1 MPIFISGINNVTDK
15 KQAYKEIKSILLITI
30 LVLLIYFNFKYI
42 TGEAYI
48 FFLLTSLLMTI
59 HIFRSVLSFDGN
71 IVIILRYLLIAIPI
85 YVTSLLWFLYRGDVK
100 THYLGLAYQTL
111 ESTTVLVTAG
121 FLSILG
127 CALGWHWGCF
137 RFSNLIISKQVS
149 HPSSMVN
156 TYLNSKKKSLAIVG
170 CFGCLMVGVLYFY
183 ISGGLIGAGRAYAQG
198 GTAGSSLFATSN
210 VFQMF
215 FAALVLIASSKL
227 TGDFKIYVMTV
238 TMLGF
243 LLGILAGSRAD
254 YLFPMLIIAYVFLL
268 DFRKSRSEI
277 RSEFHDRSFKKR
289 RSLKSKVL
297 FSSLVFGL
305 IIGAYFLAS
314 GIAIWRQGSGNNV
327 FDIILDQISNYQ
339 DFLFPEIYGEKV
351 FWMETGNHV
360 IGALYSMIT
369 HHKLG
374 SYPFFPGETYLLV
387 IPRLLPSF
395 IRPNEWDRSMDLAW
409 HTNVGNVGF
418 TQGGIFEAAEA
429 YANFG
434 ILGCFFISAL
444 VSYFLVWL
452 LKQSFKR
459 HSIFYMAWYI
469 TCGFLMLRGVWYQN
483 FAFVRAA
490 SVMAILYI
498 LLYFLRPSWIKI
510 NTNSNFLYSTTEN
523 QT

>member
-1 MPIFISGINNVTDK
+1 
-15 KQAYKEIKSILLITI
+15 
-30 LVLLIYFNFKYI
+30 
-42 TGEAYI
+42 
-48 FFLLTSLLMTI
+48 MTI

-111 ESTTVLVTAG
+111 ESTTVLVTGG

-137 RFSNLIISKQVS
+137 RFSNLIISKQTS

-156 TYLNSKKKSLAIVG
+156 TYLNSKKKNLAIVG
-170 CFGCLMVGVLYFY
+170 CFGCLMVGVLYYY
-183 ISGGLIGAGRAYAQG
+183 ISGGLIGGGRAYNQNVM
-198 GTAGSSLFATSN
+198 AGASLFATSN

-215 FAALVLIASSKL
+215 FAALALIASSKL
-227 TGDFKIYVMTV
+227 ERDFKIYVMTV

-243 LLGILAGSRAD
+243 LLGILVGSRAD
-254 YLFPMLIIAYVFLL
+254 YLFPMLIIAYVFFL
-268 DFRKSRSEI
+268 DFRKSRSQI
-277 RSEFHDRSFKKR
+277 RSESYDRSFKKKI
-289 RSLKSKVL
+289 SLKSSFKSKIL

-327 FDIILDQISNYQ
+327 FDIVLDLIFNYQ
-339 DFLFPEIYGEKV
+339 DFLFSEWYGERV
-351 FWMETGNHV
+351 FWMETANHA
-360 IGALYSMIT
+360 IGGFYSMIAQ
-369 HHKLG
+369 HDLG
-374 SYPFFPGETYLLV
+374 LYGYFPGETYLNMV
-387 IPRLLPSF
+387 PRLIPSF
-395 IRPNEWDRSMDLAW
+395 IRPDEWDQEMDLAW
-409 HTNVGNVGF
+409 QTSIGGQVI
-418 TQGGIFEAAEA
+418 TQGGIFEPAEA

-490 SVMAILYI
+490 SVMAVLYI

-510 NTNSNFLYSTTEN
+510 RSGKTSLA
-523 QT
+523 QP

>member
-1 MPIFISGINNVTDK
+1 MPIPISGITNLTDR

-30 LVLLIYFNFKYI
+30 LLLLIYFNFKYI
-42 TGEAYI
+42 SGEAYV

-59 HIFRSVLSFDGN
+59 HIFRSVLSFNGN

-85 YVTSLLWFLYRGDVK
+85 YATSLLWFLYKGDVK
-100 THYLGLAYQTL
+100 THYLGYAYQTL
-111 ESTTVLVTAG
+111 ESTTVLVTGG

-137 RFSNLIISKQVS
+137 RFSNLIISKQSS

-156 TYLNSKKKSLAIVG
+156 TYLNSKKKNLAIVG
-170 CFGCLMVGVLYFY
+170 CFGCLMAGALYFY
-183 ISGGLIGAGRAYAQG
+183 ISGGLIGEGKVYTQNKLEIS
-198 GTAGSSLFATSN
+198 TLFATSN

-215 FAALVLIASSKL
+215 FAALALIANSKL
-227 TGDFKIYVMTV
+227 ERDFKIYVMTV

-268 DFRKSRSEI
+268 DFGKSRSQT
-277 RSEFHDRSFKKR
+277 RSEYHDRSFKKR
-289 RSLKSKVL
+289 KSLKSKVL

-314 GIAIWRQGSGNNV
+314 AIAIWRYAPESNIFNLFLDIV
-327 FDIILDQISNYQ
+327 FNYQ
-339 DFLFPEIYGEKV
+339 DFIFIEFRGEKV
-351 FWMETGNHV
+351 FWMETANHA
-360 IGALYSMIT
+360 IGGFYSMIAQ
-369 HHKLG
+369 HDLG
-374 SYPFFPGETYLLV
+374 LYRYFPGETYLYMV
-387 IPRLLPSF
+387 PRLIPSF
-395 IRPNEWDRSMDLAW
+395 IRPDEWDQAMDLAW
-409 HTNVGNVGF
+409 YTDIRDQVI
-418 TQGGIFEAAEA
+418 TQGGIFEPAEA

-444 VSYFLVWL
+444 GSYFLVWL

-459 HSIFYMAWYI
+459 HSIFYLAWYI

-483 FAFVRAA
+483 FVFVRAA
-490 SVMAILYI
+490 SVMAVFYI

-510 NTNSNFLYSTTEN
+510 RSGKTSLA
-523 QT
+523 QP

>member
-1 MPIFISGINNVTDK
+1 MPIPISGITNLTDR

-30 LVLLIYFNFKYI
+30 LVLLVYFNFKYI

-59 HIFRSVLSFDGN
+59 HIFRSILSFNGN

-85 YVTSLLWFLYRGDVK
+85 YATSLVWFLYRGDVK

-137 RFSNLIISKQVS
+137 RFSNLIISKQTS

-156 TYLNSKKKSLAIVG
+156 TYLNSKKKNLAIVG

-183 ISGGLIGAGRAYAQG
+183 ISGGLIGEGKAYTQN
-198 GTAGSSLFATSN
+198 TLEISTLFATSN

-215 FAALVLIASSKL
+215 FAALALIASSKL
-227 TGDFKIYVMTV
+227 ERDFKIYVMAV

-243 LLGILAGSRAD
+243 LLGILVGSRAD
-254 YLFPMLIIAYVFLL
+254 YLFPMLIIVYVFFL
-268 DFRKSRSEI
+268 DFRKSRSQV
-277 RSEFHDRSFKKR
+277 RSEFHGRSIRKTK
-289 RSLKSKVL
+289 SLKSKIL

-305 IIGAYFLAS
+305 IIGAYFLANA
-314 GIAIWRQGSGNNV
+314 IAVWRYVPDNNIFNLV
-327 FDIILDQISNYQ
+327 LDMFFNYQ
-339 DFLFPEIYGEKV
+339 DLIFPEFSGEKV
-351 FWMETGNHV
+351 FWMETANHS
-360 IGALYSMIT
+360 IGGFYSMIAQ
-369 HHKLG
+369 HELG
-374 SYPFFPGETYLLV
+374 LYGYFPGETYLNMV
-387 IPRLLPSF
+387 PRLIPSF
-395 IRPNEWDRSMDLAW
+395 IRPDEWDQAMDLAW
-409 HTNVGNVGF
+409 QTSIGGQVI
-418 TQGGIFEAAEA
+418 TQGGIFEPAEA

-490 SVMAILYI
+490 SVVAVLYI

-510 NTNSNFLYSTTEN
+510 RSGKTSLA
-523 QT
+523 QP